1 MKPGECLFA
10 EGSIVLNAGRRTV
23 EIAVEN
29 TSDHTI
35 FVSSHYPFFEVNRRL
50 VFNRALAWGM
60 HLDIPAGD
68 SVQWRSG
75 ETQRVRLVAYG
86 GRGVLWGFNHLT
98 DGPANPERL
107 PEGLER
113 LRLNGYGHRT
123 EEEQREERRL

>member
-1 MKPGECLFA
+1 MKPGEYLFA
-10 EGSIVLNAGRRTV
+10 EGTIVLNAGRRTV
-23 EIAVEN
+23 DIEVEN

-68 SVQWRSG
+68 SVQWRPG

-86 GRGVLWGFNHLT
+86 GRGVLRGFNHLT
-98 DGPANPERL
+98 DGPASPERL

-113 LRLNGYGHRT
+113 LRLNGYGHRA
-123 EEEQREERRL
+123 E